1 MAQTHFMPVS
11 KCCYFQITIQVCWTP
26 WFITNKKYSIHEIIC
41 KIKGVWCQIS
51 YLEFGKHANNS
62 VYELRFVLKT
72 KNTSITFVLF
82 IHSKLF
88 KLNRFEYVFNW
99 IKELRIQF
107 IQTSDQLKRSHWFLI
122 FDCYYFS
129 KFHKIFSLY
138 FHYYIFYSS
147 HGLLLLFCIY
157 EKMRFTIIVIICVC
171 EHFSDVFSHPQSR
184 YVLSI
189 QFAVAKFILHTQ
201 HVLKLYFQFISTRR
215 KWILEDSSWS
225 H

>member
-1 MAQTHFMPVS
+1 M
-11 KCCYFQITIQVCWTP
+11 
-26 WFITNKKYSIHEIIC
+26 
-41 KIKGVWCQIS
+41 
-51 YLEFGKHANNS
+51 
-62 VYELRFVLKT
+62 RFVLKT

-157 EKMRFTIIVIICVC
+157 QKC
-171 EHFSDVFSHPQSR
+171 DLQ
-184 YVLSI
+184 L
-189 QFAVAKFILHTQ
+189 
-201 HVLKLYFQFISTRR
+201 
-215 KWILEDSSWS
+215 SWS
-225 H
+225 YVCVNILVTYSRIHNQGMFYLYDSLLLNLSCILNTY